1 MIDLT
6 YYDEDNNE
14 KPYKNNDRLILN
26 ITDPNTIS
34 KFVSRI
40 FENYVVKHV
49 TFTSKRI
56 SFLTDYYSSGPKT
69 RCEWIILA
77 KQMAHSVE
85 EQLQYMKILNLI
97 IIWIKIKILWF
108 IFFIFF
114 YSFFIFFWS
123 WKSNF
128 YHGFL

>member
-69 RCEWIILA
+69 RCE
-77 KQMAHSVE
+77 
-85 EQLQYMKILNLI
+85 
-97 IIWIKIKILWF
+97 
-108 IFFIFF
+108 
-114 YSFFIFFWS
+114 
-123 WKSNF
+123 
-128 YHGFL
+128 